1 MSRVLRRN
9 RVSPSGDRGN
19 RSLGRHADLVEHRA
33 LLAIDQRQFHGR
45 KDPPQRRRGWLFSST
60 AGHPPV
66 NVSGFH
72 WYAPALPMKTLI
84 APALAFL
91 LTTPLPAS
99 ALGEGGV
106 TDDLRRSVVVRT
118 VEHAA
123 PAVVAVYT
131 EKEVAETS
139 PFRSYRDAPYADP
152 YFAPFSGGPRPRRN
166 APRQTHRERVSMGS
180 GVIVD
185 ATGVVVTNQHVI
197 VGGDTIRVQL
207 SDHREF
213 EAKLVGGDSD
223 FDLAVLR
230 IQDSGRLPYIPIG
243 NDDSILIGETVIAI
257 GNPYGLDHTVTTG
270 VVSARGRSLQ
280 TGNQVYQDIVQ
291 TDASINPGNSGGPL
305 LDIRG
310 RLLGINT
317 AIHRD
322 AQGIG
327 FAIPIWRVRN
337 VVDQILAHGSVLP
350 TWIGLEVQDL
360 TGELASHFGVKAGSG
375 VLVRGIEPDSP
386 AARADVH
393 TGDIVTR
400 VQGERIENT
409 AEYDRR
415 VRGLASGERL
425 RLALAGEGGDRIVE
439 LDIAALPTDV
449 IDRFAWQGVGL
460 EVAATSGVV
469 VVKRVRPGSPAAE
482 IGFASGDVLAAIG
495 GREIEGVEGFR
506 KEIGAARSSSSM
518 LVSVVRGRRL
528 HRVVIP
534 LGEKKQRPAP
544 RGR

>member
-1 MSRVLRRN
+1 MMMNVL
-9 RVSPSGDRGN
+9 V
-19 RSLGRHADLVEHRA
+19 
-33 LLAIDQRQFHGR
+33 
-45 KDPPQRRRGWLFSST
+45 
-60 AGHPPV
+60 
-66 NVSGFH
+66 
-72 WYAPALPMKTLI
+72 
-84 APALAFL
+84 PALAVL
-91 LTTPLPAS
+91 LAAPTA
-99 ALGEGGV
+99 ACAVGEGGV

-118 VEHAA
+118 VEKAA

-139 PFRSYRDAPYADP
+139 PFRSYRDAPYSDP
-152 YFAPFSGGPRPRRN
+152 FFAPFFGGPRPRRN
-166 APRQTHRERVSMGS
+166 APRETHRERVSFGS

-185 ATGVVVTNQHVI
+185 ASGVVVTNQHVI

-207 SDHREF
+207 SDNREF
-213 EAKLVGGDSD
+213 EARLVGGDSD
-223 FDLAVLR
+223 FDLAVLK
-230 IQDSGRLPYIPIG
+230 IKDGGQLPFIPIG

-270 VVSARGRSLQ
+270 VVSARGRTLQ
-280 TGNQVYQDIVQ
+280 TGDQVYQDIVQ

-317 AIHRD
+317 AIHRE

-360 TGELASHFGVKAGSG
+360 TGELAAHFNVKTGSG

-386 AARADVH
+386 ASRSDVR
-393 TGDIVTR
+393 TGEIVTR
-400 VQGERIENT
+400 VQGERVNNT
-409 AEYDRR
+409 ADYDRR

-425 RLALAGEGGDRIVE
+425 RLSLSGESGERTVE
-439 LDIAALPTDV
+439 LDIAALPSEI
-449 IDRFAWQGVGL
+449 IDRFAWQGIGF
-460 EVAATSGVV
+460 EVADARGDV
-469 VVKRVRPGSPAAE
+469 VVKKVRPGSAAAE

-495 GREIEGVEGFR
+495 GREIHGLDGFR
-506 KEIGAARSSSSM
+506 KEIGAARASGSV

-528 HRVVIP
+528 YRVVVP
-534 LGEKKQRPAP
+534 LGDGKRAKPQSR
-544 RGR
+544 R

>member
-1 MSRVLRRN
+1 MMKTL
-9 RVSPSGDRGN
+9 
-19 RSLGRHADLVEHRA
+19 
-33 LLAIDQRQFHGR
+33 
-45 KDPPQRRRGWLFSST
+45 
-60 AGHPPV
+60 
-66 NVSGFH
+66 
-72 WYAPALPMKTLI
+72 APALVFLAATSM
-84 APALAFL
+84 PALA
-91 LTTPLPAS
+91 T
-99 ALGEGGV
+99 GEGGV

-118 VEHAA
+118 VEKAA

-139 PFRSYRDAPYADP
+139 PFRSYSDMPYADP
-152 YFAPFSGGPRPRRN
+152 FFAPFFGGPRPRRN
-166 APRQTHRERVSMGS
+166 APRETHRERVSMGS

-207 SDHREF
+207 SDNREF
-213 EAKLVGGDSD
+213 EARLVGGDSD

-230 IQDSGRLPYIPIG
+230 IQDSGRLPFIPIG

-270 VVSARGRSLQ
+270 VISARGRTLQ
-280 TGNQVYQDIVQ
+280 TGDQVYQDIVQ

-317 AIHRD
+317 AIHRN

-360 TGELASHFGVKAGSG
+360 DGELASHFGVRSGSG

-386 AARADVH
+386 AARADVR

-400 VQGERIENT
+400 VQGERVGNT

-425 RLALAGEGGDRIVE
+425 RLSLAGEGGERTVE
-439 LDIAALPTDV
+439 LDIAALPIDV
-449 IDRFAWQGVGL
+449 IDRFAWQGIGV
-460 EVAATSGVV
+460 EVAEVRGDVA
-469 VVKRVRPGSPAAE
+469 VKRVRPGSAAAE

-495 GREIEGVEGFR
+495 GREIHGLDGFR
-506 KEIGAARSSSSM
+506 KEIGAARSSSSV
-518 LVSVVRGRRL
+518 LLSVVRGRRL
-528 HRVVIP
+528 YRVVVP
-534 LGEKKQRPAP
+534 LNEKKRPAP
-544 RGR
+544 RTR

>member
-1 MSRVLRRN
+1 MKKI
-9 RVSPSGDRGN
+9 
-19 RSLGRHADLVEHRA
+19 LV
-33 LLAIDQRQFHGR
+33 
-45 KDPPQRRRGWLFSST
+45 
-60 AGHPPV
+60 
-66 NVSGFH
+66 
-72 WYAPALPMKTLI
+72 
-84 APALAFL
+84 PALAALAFVAA
-91 LTTPLPAS
+91 TSVPAF
-99 ALGEGGV
+99 AVGEGGV

-118 VEHAA
+118 VEKAA

-139 PFRSYRDAPYADP
+139 PFRSYRDMPYADP
-152 YFAPFSGGPRPRRN
+152 FFAPFFGGPRPRRN
-166 APRQTHRERVSMGS
+166 TPRETRRERVSMGS

-207 SDHREF
+207 SDNREF
-213 EAKLVGGDSD
+213 EARLVGGDSD

-230 IQDSGRLPYIPIG
+230 IKDSARLPFIPIG

-270 VVSARGRSLQ
+270 VISARGRTLQ
-280 TGNQVYQDIVQ
+280 TGDQVYQDILQ

-317 AIHRD
+317 AIHRA

-360 TGELASHFGVKAGSG
+360 DGELASHFGVRSGSG

-386 AARADVH
+386 AARADVR

-400 VQGERIENT
+400 VQGERVGNT
-409 AEYDRR
+409 ADYERR

-425 RLALAGEGGDRIVE
+425 RLSLAGEGGERTVE
-439 LDIAALPTDV
+439 LDIAALPVDV
-449 IDRFAWQGVGL
+449 IDRFAWQGIGI
-460 EVAATSGVV
+460 EVADVRGDVA
-469 VVKRVRPGSPAAE
+469 VKRVRPGSVAAE
-482 IGFASGDVLAAIG
+482 IGFAGGDVLAAIG
-495 GREIEGVEGFR
+495 GREVHGLDGFR
-506 KEIGAARSSSSM
+506 KEIAAARSSSSV

-528 HRVVIP
+528 YRVVVP
-534 LGEKKQRPAP
+534 LDEKKRPAP
-544 RGR
+544 RTQ